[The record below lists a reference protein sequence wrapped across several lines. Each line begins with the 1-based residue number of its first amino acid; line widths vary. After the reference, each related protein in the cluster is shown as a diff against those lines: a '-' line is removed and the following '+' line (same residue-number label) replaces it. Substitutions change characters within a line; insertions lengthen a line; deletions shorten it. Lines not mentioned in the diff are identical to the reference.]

1 MSYFFKITNVGLLT
15 GSFTPNPLANPWA
28 NAVLPAP
35 KSPLKATTAAFLP
48 KINSLIILRANIAA
62 TLFVSLSFLVTIIL
76 VIWLYFMLYFNTT
89 SYQPPNLL
97 LSTISTIVEIVDRLN
112 ICRQIKRLGVV

>member
-76 VIWLYFMLYFNTT
+76 AIWLYFNIT
-89 SYQPPNLL
+89 SSQPPDLL
-97 LSTISTIVEIVDRLN
+97 PIHYLHDR
-112 ICRQIKRLGVV
+112 GDSG